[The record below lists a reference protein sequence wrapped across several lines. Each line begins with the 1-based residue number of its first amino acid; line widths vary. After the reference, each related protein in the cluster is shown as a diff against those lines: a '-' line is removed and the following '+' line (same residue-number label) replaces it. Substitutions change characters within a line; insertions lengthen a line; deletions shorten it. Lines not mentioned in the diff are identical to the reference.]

1 MGQRVVGVLY
11 GVNADKHHEA
21 ISEDS
26 GDLLGKWA
34 EKKKCWFGQSNYD
47 SRNSIVPDHEFDCGN
62 TLMIGFWV
70 LCEHGEDKGCED
82 LGESPLPLADIEAP
96 GKTCRAW
103 NAFAKWA
110 EEQGIV
116 FDNPR
121 LWLMTTEV
129 A

>member
-11 GVNADKHHEA
+11 GVNAEKHHEA
-21 ISEDS
+21 ISEDG

-34 EKKKCWFGQSNYD
+34 KKNQCEYGKKHYAD
-47 SRNSIVPDHEFDCGN
+47 RDSIVPDHEFDCGN
-62 TLMIGFWV
+62 TLMIGLWV
-70 LCEHGEDKGCED
+70 YCGN
-82 LGESPLPLADIEAP
+82 LGDVPIPLTDIEAP
-96 GKTCRAW
+96 EKVCRAW
-103 NAFAKWA
+103 SKFSKWA
-110 EEQGIV
+110 ETQGIV

>member
-11 GVNADKHHEA
+11 GVNADNHSEA
-21 ISEDS
+21 LSED
-26 GDLLGKWA
+26 GRDLLGWWA
-34 EKKKCWFGQSNYD
+34 KKKKCEYGDKDYAKRHQ
-47 SRNSIVPDHEFDCGN
+47 IVPDTEFDCGDI
-62 TLMIGFWV
+62 LMIGFWV
-70 LCEHGEDKGCED
+70 LCEHGEDKECAD
-82 LGESPLPLADIEAP
+82 LGDEPLPLADIEAN

-103 NAFAKWA
+103 NAFANWA
-110 EEQGIV
+110 EKQGVV